1 MAGEFTRRENQVREA
16 LDELLCKITD
26 VEHYMMPMEKG
37 AVYDFDLPAVGT
49 DLELATV
56 NNLRVEAEKLLFD
69 FENRIKSGGR
79 V

>member
-1 MAGEFTRRENQVREA
+1 MSREFTPRENQVRNA
-16 LDELLCKITD
+16 LDELLCKIAD
-26 VEHYMMPMEKG
+26 VEYYMKPVEKC
-37 AVYDFDLPAVGT
+37 AVQNFDLPALGT

>member
-1 MAGEFTRRENQVREA
+1 MADEYTPRENQVRQS

-26 VEHYMMPMEKG
+26 VEHYMMPVQKG
-37 AVYDFDLPAVGT
+37 TGYDFDLPAVGT